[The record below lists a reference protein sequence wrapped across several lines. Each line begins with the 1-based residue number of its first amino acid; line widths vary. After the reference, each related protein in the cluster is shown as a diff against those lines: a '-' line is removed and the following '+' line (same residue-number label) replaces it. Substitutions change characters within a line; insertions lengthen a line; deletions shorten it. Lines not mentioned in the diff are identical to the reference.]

1 MRMKTYLI
9 DDDDL
14 ALYLTEHLLRVE
26 GFSNC
31 ICTFQ
36 SAQEALDNLVGKKQ
50 RVPQVVFLDLN
61 MPLMDGWQFLDAL
74 APYQEAL
81 RGTCHIYIL
90 TSSLALLDLEKSKQ
104 YELVAGLI
112 HKPLDRGEIRAIQSQ
127 FEDVALDDGQPCD
140 C

>member
-1 MRMKTYLI
+1 MKTYLI
-9 DDDDL
+9 DDDEL
-14 ALYLTEHLLRVE
+14 AIYLTEHLLRAE

-36 SAQEALDNLVGKKQ
+36 SAQEALDKLVGRKQ
-50 RVPQVVFLDLN
+50 AMPQVVFLDLN

-74 APYQEAL
+74 TPYQEAL

-90 TSSLALLDLEKSKQ
+90 TSSLALNDLEKSKQ
-104 YELVAGLI
+104 YDLVAGLI
-112 HKPLDRGEIRAIQSQ
+112 HKPLDSEEIRAIQSQ
-127 FEDVALDDGQPCD
+127 FDGEALADDEPCD

>member
-1 MRMKTYLI
+1 MKTYLI

-14 ALYLTEHLLRVE
+14 AIYLTEHLLRAE

-36 SAQEALDNLVGKKQ
+36 SAREALEKLVGQKQ

-90 TSSLALLDLEKSKQ
+90 TSSLALKDLEKSKE

-112 HKPLDRGEIRAIQSQ
+112 HKPFDSGEIRAIQSQ
-127 FEDVALDDGQPCD
+127 FGEAAADDGKPCD

>member
-1 MRMKTYLI
+1 MKTYLI

-14 ALYLTEHLLRVE
+14 AIYLTEHLLRTE

-36 SAQEALDNLVGKKQ
+36 SAREALEKLVGKKQ

-81 RGTCHIYIL
+81 RGTCRIYIL
-90 TSSLALLDLEKSKQ
+90 TSSLALKDLEKSKK

-112 HKPLDRGEIRAIQSQ
+112 HKPLDSKEIRAIQSQ
-127 FEDVALDDGQPCD
+127 FESEAVADDEPCD

>member
-1 MRMKTYLI
+1 MRIKTYLI
-9 DDDDL
+9 DDDKL
-14 ALYLTEHLLRVE
+14 AIYLTEHLLRTE

-36 SAQEALDNLVGKKQ
+36 SAREALDKLVDEKQ
-50 RVPQVVFLDLN
+50 RMPQVVFLDLN

-81 RGTCHIYIL
+81 RGNCYIYIL
-90 TSSLALLDLEKSKQ
+90 TSSLALKDLEKSKQ

-112 HKPLDRGEIRAIQSQ
+112 HKPLDSKEIQAIRSR
-127 FEDVALDDGQPCD
+127 FEGLVGDDEPCD